1 MDDLLAMFLPKFS
14 AIAKTRIAKSLDLVN
29 QRTPDYVPT
38 IARELHAIAGEAG
51 LLGLVSI
58 VALARNGEEHVK
70 RLRASHSDADVDALL
85 TSLTALKSAIDEVS
99 IR

>member
-1 MDDLLAMFLPKFS
+1 MEDLIATFMPKFA
-14 AIAKTRIAKSLDLVN
+14 AIAKTRIAKSLDLAN

-58 VALARNGEEHVK
+58 VALARNGEEHAK
-70 RLRASHSDADVDALL
+70 RLRTSQSDADADALL
-85 TSLTALKSAIDEVS
+85 TSLTALKSAIDEVTV
-99 IR
+99 R